1 MLNTI
6 HHQGLRLAL
15 GAFRTSPV
23 ESLYVEAGELP
34 LEQRRIKLS
43 LQYITKLKSTR
54 SNPAYECI
62 FRPNYEHKYLKNTK
76 VPAPLGIR
84 MKEHIKE
91 CDIQLH
97 QINDDDVYDIPPWEL
112 STPTVNLTLHSTNKK
127 ETSDVDFKQRFL
139 EINDSYL
146 DENYMTV
153 YTDGSK
159 SDDYVSASTVF
170 PLDILKVNL
179 AVSTSIFTAEAVAL
193 KLAVQYIQRHPS
205 QRTVIYSD
213 SLSCLQAL
221 ENKNLNHPV
230 IREIIQILT
239 YLKEVGSIIEFC
251 WIPGHIGIKGNEQ
264 ADKIAKEVIDRPIY
278 DTKFPYSDLKP
289 RICKYVISV
298 FQDKWHNCNANKLH
312 EINDTF
318 SPTLQIYSDNRK
330 DDVKLTRLRIGHSRL
345 THKHYLLNEDSPEC
359 IPCHCPLTVKH
370 ILIECID
377 TADIRRQYFNCA
389 DLKTLFKSVAGDTI
403 LAFLSDIH
411 LIDKI

>member
-1 MLNTI
+1 MEVKRYIPNP
-6 HHQGLRLAL
+6 LRCFQCQEFGHSKKFCKKQLRCWKCGSEGHDGSDCSAENKCCVNCKGDHYSSSKSCPVWIIEKEIQRVKTEKNL
-15 GAFRTSPV
+15 PYGEAKRLVSPPSSSPATSSYASAV
-23 ESLYVEAGELP
+23 SLYVEAGELP

-43 LQYITKLKSTR
+43 LQYITKLKSTP

-62 FRPNYEHKYLKNTK
+62 FRPNYAHKYLKNTK
-76 VPAPLGIR
+76 VTAPLGIR
-84 MKEHIKE
+84 MKEHIEE
-91 CDIQLH
+91 CDIQLQLKLH

-112 STPTVNLTLHSTNKK
+112 STPTVNLALHSTNKK

-159 SDDYVSASTVF
+159 SDDYVSASAVF

-205 QRTVIYSD
+205 HRTVIYSD

-221 ENKNLNHPV
+221 ENKNLNHPL

-251 WIPGHIGIKGNEQ
+251 WIPGHIGIKGNEK
-264 ADKIAKEVIDRPIY
+264 ADKIAKEVIDCPIY

-289 RICKYVISV
+289 RICQYVNSV
-298 FQDKWHNCNANKLH
+298 F
-312 EINDTF
+312 
-318 SPTLQIYSDNRK
+318 
-330 DDVKLTRLRIGHSRL
+330 
-345 THKHYLLNEDSPEC
+345 
-359 IPCHCPLTVKH
+359 
-370 ILIECID
+370 
-377 TADIRRQYFNCA
+377 
-389 DLKTLFKSVAGDTI
+389 
-403 LAFLSDIH
+403 
-411 LIDKI
+411 